1 MKKMGIETSYEET
14 TRDDEITID
23 LIGLLLRV
31 KKFWWLIVIGIMIGL
46 GTSWLYTEKC
56 VTPMYSASSMVYLRG
71 SSTDPTASFQDI
83 QVSTALTKD
92 YELIFR
98 SRPIMEQVIKDL
110 NLPMTYKQLA
120 VRVEIANPNDTRI
133 LKVSI
138 KDRNPELAKKIV
150 NQVVIHGMDSA
161 KEIDQK
167 DPYLIEEAVKD
178 LDKVSPNMKMN
189 MMIGAMAGCILMLG
203 FIFIQ
208 YLLNDHI
215 VTSEDVE
222 KYLDLPVL
230 CEIVESKSCN
240 YDRKKRREHYGF
252 RK

>member
-1 MKKMGIETSYEET
+1 MGIETSNEET

-31 KKFWWLIVIGIMIGL
+31 KKVWWLIVIGMIV
-46 GTSWLYTEKC
+46 GTGISWLYTDKC

-98 SRPIMEQVIKDL
+98 SRPIMEKVIEDL
-110 NLPMTYKQLA
+110 ELPMTYKQLA
-120 VRVEIANPNDTRI
+120 ARVEISNPSDTRI
-133 LKVSI
+133 LKVAI
-138 KDRNPELAKKIV
+138 KDQDPELAKKIV
-150 NQVVIHGMDSA
+150 NRIVVHGMDSA

-167 DPYLIEEAVKD
+167 DPYLVEEAVKD
-178 LDKVSPNMKMN
+178 LDIVSPNKKMN
-189 MMIGAMAGCILMLG
+189 MMVGALAGCILMLG
-203 FIFIQ
+203 VIFIQ
-208 YLLNDHI
+208 YILNDHI

-240 YDRKKRREHYGF
+240 YDRKEGRMRHGF
-252 RK
+252 KN

>member
-1 MKKMGIETSYEET
+1 MGIETSNEET
-14 TRDDEITID
+14 TRDGEITID

-31 KKFWWLIVIGIMIGL
+31 KKFWWLIVIGMIV
-46 GTSWLYTEKC
+46 GTGISWLYTDKC

-98 SRPIMEQVIKDL
+98 SRPIMEKVIEDL
-110 NLPMTYKQLA
+110 DLPMTYKQLA
-120 VRVEIANPNDTRI
+120 ARVEISNPSDTRI
-133 LKVSI
+133 LKAAI
-138 KDRNPELAKKIV
+138 KDQDPELAKKIV
-150 NQVVIHGMDSA
+150 NRIVVHGMDSA

-167 DPYLIEEAVKD
+167 DPYLVEEAVKD
-178 LDKVSPNMKMN
+178 LDIVSPNKKMN
-189 MMIGAMAGCILMLG
+189 MMVGALAGCILMLG
-203 FIFIQ
+203 VIFIQ

-240 YDRKKRREHYGF
+240 YDRKEGRMRHGF
-252 RK
+252 KK

>member
-1 MKKMGIETSYEET
+1 MGIETSNEET
-14 TRDDEITID
+14 TSNDEITID

-31 KKFWWLIVIGIMIGL
+31 KKFWWLIIIGIIMGIGV
-46 GTSWLYTEKC
+46 SWLYTDKC

-98 SRPIMEQVIKDL
+98 SRPIMEKVIEDL
-110 NLPMTYKQLA
+110 SLPMTYKQLA
-120 VRVEIANPNDTRI
+120 ARVEISNPNDTRI
-133 LKVSI
+133 LKVAI
-138 KDRNPELAKKIV
+138 KDQDPELAKKIV
-150 NQVVIHGMDSA
+150 NRIVAHGMDSA
-161 KEIDQK
+161 KVIDQK
-167 DPYLIEEAVKD
+167 DPYLVEEAVKD
-178 LDKVSPNMKMN
+178 LDIVSPNMKMN
-189 MMIGAMAGCILMLG
+189 MMVGGLAGCIIMLG
-203 FIFIQ
+203 VIFIQ
-208 YLLNDHI
+208 YLINDHI

-240 YDRKKRREHYGF
+240 YDRKKGRTQHGF
-252 RK
+252 RN